1 MGGAGDNCRDSARC
15 PGMPKVNQSVVID
28 IEQLR
33 VGMFIELDMGWM
45 NHPFPVSSFRLSS
58 LGQIH
63 VLRMMGLKQVR
74 YVPARSSSLW
84 VRKMIA
90 NPSLKKRQAAD
101 IFWLDSEG
109 ERKQASP

>member
-1 MGGAGDNCRDSARC
+1 
-15 PGMPKVNQSVVID
+15 
-28 IEQLR
+28 
-33 VGMFIELDMGWM
+33 MFIELDMGWM

-74 YVPARSSSLW
+74 YVPARSSLR

-90 NPSLKKRQAAD
+90 NPSLKKRQAAG

-109 ERKQASP
+109 ERKQASR